1 MVKYIVCIRNNW
13 IYWIKCV
20 VEMVK
25 VMIICLKVVKF
36 LLIVEKGRLN
46 LIGKIVFKNM
56 CIFFCGV

>member
-1 MVKYIVCIRNNW
+1 MFKYIVCIRNNW
-13 IYWIKCV
+13 YYWIKCV

-46 LIGKIVFKNM
+46 LIGKFVF
-56 CIFFCGV
+56 